1 MRMRGDI
8 DAELTG
14 ATRAKEL
21 SGLEDKDGDNESAQR
36 GGKGEDRDSRLET
49 DDRRRQSDCLSTCE
63 MRAGL
68 AFNRSSF
75 ETRSLGYLVN
85 RWRVERASPC
95 S

>member
-1 MRMRGDI
+1 MRGVI
-8 DAELTG
+8 EAELTG
-14 ATRAKEL
+14 ATTAKG
-21 SGLEDKDGDNESAQR
+21 SNGLEDKDGNNESAQR
-36 GGKGEDRDSRLET
+36 GGKGEDRDSRQAT
-49 DDRRRQSDCLSTCE
+49 GDRRRQSDCLSTCK
-63 MRAGL
+63 MAAGL

>member
-1 MRMRGDI
+1 MEIMNPRNAGERVKI
-8 DAELTG
+8 E
-14 ATRAKEL
+14 TR
-21 SGLEDKDGDNESAQR
+21 
-36 GGKGEDRDSRLET
+36 
-49 DDRRRQSDCLSTCE
+49 DRRQATDAGRVTVYLPTCK
-63 MRAGL
+63 MAAGL